1 MSTTERRVPTPRGP
15 LGPNAI
21 CRRGIVLGHAKGI
34 EPRSRGHCG
43 GSHSI
48 APTFGLGGVRAD
60 ELGVRR
66 LSLTLRQNRSV
77 WVAAG
82 FATLVAGASC
92 PARAEPPAQTAPKAI
107 VPAPQSAPAP
117 AVSGPSAADD
127 IAQAF
132 SSIGKELY
140 EECIFE
146 LSDEQVEVQA
156 ALVLAYM
163 EQGADGA
170 TARKLAANQIQ
181 PPKVSSKCEQLRR
194 SPEAASGGWNI
205 TLAVPKAP
213 EAVRSPAAQIAIPK
227 KPDVAPVA
235 KVPQAAPAPSPAAP
249 AASGATKTSPAD
261 KAAPVEGLA
270 ARKMLPQWDCA
281 DNVDY
286 VTVKING
293 YDRKLTGGEICNPY
307 EDVVQEVP
315 AELATFRLGYVI
327 KTGRMFVVSDGGVA
341 NGQTIAWAISGRD
354 VCRNNPDGDC
364 LAARAIGPLP
374 PGEYAFASS
383 KEHRVSWG
391 PRTKRN
397 VAGVFLK
404 RLWNKDRFSKA
415 QIAGMLARRNI
426 AIHVRLKGEMSEAC
440 LGLEPK
446 GWAYVAGLIKDGR
459 ATGLNVYIDEPHPQI
474 AGKPPVIVASG
485 FSLTSLF
492 K

>member
-1 MSTTERRVPTPRGP
+1 MRHR
-15 LGPNAI
+15 LG
-21 CRRGIVLGHAKGI
+21 
-34 EPRSRGHCG
+34 
-43 GSHSI
+43 
-48 APTFGLGGVRAD
+48 D
-60 ELGVRR
+60 RR
-66 LSLTLRQNRSV
+66 LAFLLRQHRLGWLIAGLMALAV
-77 WVAAG
+77 VDPRAAWSEPAANPAN
-82 FATLVAGASC
+82 AT
-92 PARAEPPAQTAPKAI
+92 PAAPAAAPG
-107 VPAPQSAPAP
+107 PSAP
-117 AVSGPSAADD
+117 GPSAADD

-181 PPKVSSKCEQLRR
+181 PPKISSKCEQLRR
-194 SPEAASGGWNI
+194 SPEATSAGWNI

-213 EAVRSPAAQIAIPK
+213 EALKPPAAQITVPK
-227 KPDVAPVA
+227 KPE
-235 KVPQAAPAPSPAAP
+235 AAP
-249 AASGATKTSPAD
+249 AAKPAAAPAATKKAPVD

-270 ARKMLPQWDCA
+270 SRKVLPHWDCA

-315 AELATFRLGYVI
+315 SGLASFRLGYVI
-327 KTGRMFVVSDGGVA
+327 KTGRLFVVSDGGEG

-354 VCRNNPDGDC
+354 VCRNNPDPDC

-383 KEHRVSWG
+383 KEHRINWG
-391 PRTKRN
+391 PKTKRN

-404 RLWNKDRFSKA
+404 RLWNKDRFSKE
-415 QIAGMLARRNI
+415 QIAGMMARRNI

-446 GWAYVAGLIKDGR
+446 GWAYVAGLIKEGR

-474 AGKPPVIVASG
+474 AGKPPLIVASG